1 MLDIFGLYNAVM
13 VMSDRATG
21 SVWSHLGGNAL
32 DGPLKGA
39 EMDFIPILQ
48 TTWERWRE
56 LYPDTLVL
64 SDDTPYRRWYAEAPL
79 GAPGMGQGFI
89 RSIVTWDTRLTQ
101 NEVVLGV
108 VAGGESVAYPLA
120 VLVELG
126 GVVVDVI
133 GGEPVVVFA
142 DAESSLSAAFSRRVG
157 GRVLDFENVSDTGL
171 DIVDEQTGSVWTPDG
186 RAVSGPLEGESL
198 AFVTSFLA
206 EWYGWSAYH
215 PATSIFDPG
224 G

>member
-1 MLDIFGLYNAVM
+1 
-13 VMSDRATG
+13 
-21 SVWSHLGGNAL
+21 
-32 DGPLKGA
+32 
-39 EMDFIPILQ
+39 
-48 TTWERWRE
+48 
-56 LYPDTLVL
+56 
-64 SDDTPYRRWYAEAPL
+64 
-79 GAPGMGQGFI
+79 MGQGFI

-186 RAVSGPLEGESL
+186 RAVSGPLEGEVAGVRNVVPGRVVRLVRLPPRHLDIRPRRL
-198 AFVTSFLA
+198 AGRAPHS
-206 EWYGWSAYH
+206 
-215 PATSIFDPG
+215 G
-224 G
+224 GALNPT